1 MKFFLEH
8 IADDLLSHSSSKL
21 EQTIVLFPNRRPVQ
35 FLKSLLKKKNHGKSF
50 VLPRMQ
56 GIDDFV
62 ISVIPYAIAD
72 NISVN
77 ALLFTIFQ
85 KLGIQNESYDLFYS
99 WGEMLVRDFDELDKY
114 LADPNK
120 IFRILLGEKE
130 ITSQFA
136 YLEEDQIKTIQRFW
150 STFNPEKI
158 SNEQSFFLTLWRS
171 LPEVYQQLNSEL
183 SKTGRA
189 YLGKGYRLLAENPTT
204 YLNHCFSDN
213 TRFIIAGFNRIAPAE
228 VNIFSYL
235 QKHFSVSFYWD
246 VDTHY
251 TEPVFHE
258 AGYFYRKYSSR
269 FPSVIPPQQRIN
281 SKDKKVNL
289 YNCSKFVVQ
298 VQQTAQLIKEIKNRD
313 ESIAVILLDESKL
326 PLVLSALSEK
336 VEVNVTMGI
345 QVRNSLTASFISQWS
360 EMLRFVRI
368 EGEDILYHITRL
380 SNFINHP
387 LLVFLQDEDIRAEW
401 ENTLKNNSEKLISL
415 NMLPNSW
422 KLLKN
427 LLTPPTDGLHL
438 LKKLNEFFNEY
449 IQIVLN
455 EVKLFDKVQNE
466 KHIIIQFELLVAFN
480 NSLVQL
486 INSCLDNKLEFTIQT
501 ASRLIKRLFRNSRI
515 PFESTN
521 TGRVQIMGLLES
533 QCLDFDHV
541 FILDFNEGSIPPGIS
556 EGSYIPYSIRKGFE
570 LPTPDDHYRMYAY
583 FFYRLLH
590 RCQSMHLFYNSVAE
604 GSISSEPSRYAIQ
617 IFSECKNMQVKELKQ
632 DSQINI
638 SRVLPIE
645 IPKTPEIMQL
655 LMRYTEEG
663 NNSYLTPTALNQ
675 YLDCRLRFYFRYIAN
690 LQEPLEISDEIDH
703 AIFGNLLHEAM
714 HTIYS
719 QGIKTKGNSEFSKK
733 DIEELR
739 QYILTSIDRAF
750 NKVFHG
756 KEDSF
761 EPFPFEGEKL
771 IARSILIKY
780 IEAILKYDEK
790 CTPLS
795 ILRMENEED
804 PITLH
809 LAGKNIRIGGRIDRL
824 EISKGIIRVIDYKTG
839 SSNGKNT
846 FTSIEQ
852 LFEFNSDK
860 RPSYIF
866 QVMLY
871 AYIIDKLMNK
881 DLPIQPGLLFVRDS
895 FNEAFE
901 PSIVQKIGKDE
912 VIIVN
917 DYKSYKEEIETG
929 LNQLIADL
937 YDPQVPFNQT
947 ENKNICRNCKYNNI
961 CRRED

>member
-8 IADDLLSHSSSKL
+8 IADDLLSHSSSELK
-21 EQTIVLFPNRRPVQ
+21 QTIVIFPNRRPEQ
-35 FLKSLLKKKNHGKSF
+35 FLKSLLKKNNLGKSF

-62 ISVIPYAIAD
+62 ISLIPYALAD
-72 NISVN
+72 TISVN
-77 ALLFTIFQ
+77 AILFTIFQ
-85 KLGIQNESYDLFYS
+85 KLGIQKESYDLFYS
-99 WGEMLVRDFDELDKY
+99 WSEMLVRDFDELDKY

-120 IFRILLGEKE
+120 LFRVLLGEKE

-158 SNEQSFFLTLWRS
+158 THEQSLFLTLWRS

-183 SKTGRA
+183 SISGRA
-189 YLGKGYRLLAENPTT
+189 YLGHAYRLLAENPTI
-204 YLNHCFSDN
+204 YLNHRFSDN
-213 TRFIIAGFNRIAPAE
+213 THFIIAGFNRITPAE
-228 VNIFSYL
+228 LNIFSYL

-246 VDTHY
+246 VDSHY
-251 TEPVFHE
+251 SEPVFHE

-269 FPSVIPPQQRIN
+269 FPSVIPPQQNIN
-281 SKDKKVNL
+281 STNKKVFL

-298 VQQTAQLIKEIKNRD
+298 VQQTTQLIKEIKNNE
-313 ESIAVILLDESKL
+313 ESIAIILLDESKL
-326 PLVLSALSEK
+326 PLVLAALAEK
-336 VEVNVTMGI
+336 EAVNVTMGI
-345 QVRNSLTASFISQWS
+345 QVRNSLTASFISQWI

-368 EGEDILYHITRL
+368 EGEQILYHITRL

-387 LLVFLQDEDIRAEW
+387 LLVSLQDEDTSDEW
-401 ENTLKNNSEKLISL
+401 ENTLKNKSENLISL

-427 LLTPPTDGLHL
+427 LLTPPSDGLQL
-438 LKKLNEFFNEY
+438 LKKLNKFFDEY
-449 IQIVLN
+449 IQVVLS
-455 EVKLFDKVQNE
+455 EVKLNDKEQNE
-466 KHIIIQFELLVAFN
+466 KHTNIQFELLVAFN

-486 INSCLDNKLEFTIQT
+486 INSCIDNKLEFTIQT

-515 PFESTN
+515 PFESTD
-521 TGRVQIMGLLES
+521 TGRIQIMGLLES

-556 EGSYIPYSIRKGFE
+556 EGSYIPYSIRKGFG
-570 LPTPDDHYRMYAY
+570 LPIPDDHYRMYAY

-604 GSISSEPSRYAIQ
+604 GNISSEPSRYAIQ
-617 IFSECKNMQVKELKQ
+617 IFSECKNIQVNELKQ
-632 DSQINI
+632 ESQI
-638 SRVLPIE
+638 STSQVLPIE
-645 IPKTPEIMQL
+645 IPKTPEIMQQL
-655 LMRYTEEG
+655 LRYTEEE
-663 NNSYLTPTALNQ
+663 NNSYLTPSALNQ

-703 AIFGNLLHEAM
+703 AVFGNLLHEAM
-714 HTIYS
+714 HTIYL
-719 QGIKTKGNSEFSKK
+719 QGIKTKGSSEFSKK
-733 DIEELR
+733 DIEELTP
-739 QYILTSIDRAF
+739 YIPPAIHRAF

-756 KEDSF
+756 KDSF
-761 EPFPFEGEKL
+761 EPFPFEGAKL
-771 IARSILIKY
+771 IARSILMKY

-790 CTPLS
+790 CAPLS
-795 ILRMENEED
+795 ILRMEEKD
-804 PITLH
+804 VVTLH
-809 LAGKNIRIGGRIDRL
+809 LAGKNIRIGGKIDRL
-824 EISKGIIRVIDYKTG
+824 DISKGIVRVIDYKSG
-839 SSNGKNT
+839 SSSGKT
-846 FTSIEQ
+846 SFTSIEQ
-852 LFEFNSDK
+852 LFEFNNDN

-901 PSIVQKIGKDE
+901 TNIVQKIGRGDP
-912 VIIVN
+912 IIVN
-917 DYKSYKEEIETG
+917 DYRLYKEEIKTG

-947 ENKNICRNCKYNNI
+947 ENKNICKNCMYNKI
-961 CRRED
+961 CRKED